1 MGSKNYPSWL
11 MVALLGGNLAGTAPA
26 LAEQATAASSGA
38 PQAQRHDFSIPGG
51 VSLAGAL
58 LAFGQQSG
66 LQLIAPG
73 ELTTGLSSAG
83 VKGSYAADDALRTLL
98 SGTAL
103 GFKYVSTN
111 TIQIYSNATP
121 SSDGAE
127 VLGAVQVDGTAEQ
140 ITGAVGVNGSTD
152 ATATEG
158 SGSLN
163 GSMLTVG
170 SKGATSVKDTPQSVS
185 VITSEAM
192 QQQGIRTLND
202 AMQKATG
209 ITVQQGANSREQQ
222 FYSRGFQITRASID
236 GGSPIDITGET
247 NRNSRFSPSF
257 DMSMFDHVEIL
268 RGADDLFNGF
278 STTGPGGT
286 VNLVRKRPLDHYQL
300 KYDGSAGSWD
310 NYQNS
315 LDLSSPLNDAGTLR
329 ARGVLTRKDSRHFYR
344 TAKDEKTVAYG
355 MLEADLTASTL
366 LTLGGSYQRIRG
378 VPLSNGLNIYPN
390 GSDTHFSRKT
400 AWVFPWEK
408 ADSDTR
414 EVFAKLD
421 QKIGERWNFNLN
433 YSGFYQRNS
442 TIYSNVAGNIVPD
455 TGLFSADPITG
466 DASDS
471 NNKQFSFDSTLSGEF
486 DVFGLPQKLTLG
498 ANYSR
503 QSYWSTSPDAE
514 SNLGGWFGNTGPE
527 MDPWN
532 WDTSI
537 PAPSIPPGY
546 YSYLSSG
553 KLVNWGMYSQL
564 VLTPWKPLHF
574 GVGLRLNAYK
584 TNTHT
589 STANDQ
595 RDDSEFTRKWESPYY
610 SVSYDINDD
619 LSWYGSYTKI
629 FIPQSNMIS
638 PSGQQID
645 PETGSNLETGLKY
658 AQPGGMLNASLSLY
672 QIRLVNKGQLIG
684 GSSVDLGGGRQGY
697 YRNAPDAEI
706 SKGVDLE
713 ITGSV
718 QPWWQTSLG
727 YTYNFNKSSELT
739 SDGLNDSISVF
750 TPKHT
755 IKWWNDFQFN
765 DAGETLS
772 KFSFGVGVQAQSKTK
787 QVGAWYDE
795 DFTQHKYNANTAFY
809 AVYSARIGYAINR
822 NWNVALLGNNLLDK
836 TYYSTVGSN
845 NGGYWYGDP
854 RNFMLS
860 ISGTFE

>member
-1 MGSKNYPSWL
+1 MGTKNYSSWL
-11 MVALLGGNLAGTAPA
+11 MVVLLGGNLGSTAPA
-26 LAEQATAASSGA
+26 LAEQASAASSSA
-38 PQAQRHDFSIPGG
+38 LQAQLHDFSIPGG
-51 VSLAGAL
+51 DSLAGAL

-66 LQLIAPG
+66 LQLIAPS
-73 ELTTGLSSAG
+73 ELTSGLSSTG
-83 VKGSYAADDALRTLL
+83 VKGSHLADDALRTLL
-98 SGTAL
+98 SGTSL

-111 TIQIYSNATP
+111 TIQIYSNVVAST
-121 SSDGAE
+121 DGTE
-127 VLGAVQVDGTAEQ
+127 VLGAVQIDGSAEQ

-185 VITSEAM
+185 VITSETM

-236 GGSPIDITGET
+236 GGSPIDITGGT

-278 STTGPGGT
+278 SKNGPSGT
-286 VNLVRKRPLDHYQL
+286 VNLVRKRPLDHFQL

-315 LDLSSPLNDAGTLR
+315 LDLSAPLNDAGTIR
-329 ARGVLTRKDSRHFYR
+329 ARGVLTRNDSRHFYR
-344 TAKDEKTVAYG
+344 VAHDEKSVAFG
-355 MLEADLTASTL
+355 TLEVDLTPTTL

-378 VPLSNGLNIYPN
+378 VPLSSGLTLYTD
-390 GSDTHFSRKT
+390 GSDPHFSRKT

-408 ADSDTR
+408 SDSDTR
-414 EVFAKLD
+414 EMFAKLE
-421 QKIGERWNFNLN
+421 QKIGDKWVFKLN
-433 YSGFYQRNS
+433 YTGLYQSNS
-442 TIYSNVAGNIVPD
+442 TLNSNASGQILPD
-455 TGLFSADPITG
+455 TGLFSNGPIAA
-466 DASDS
+466 DASNS
-471 NNKQFSFDSTLSGEF
+471 NNKQFSFDSTLAGEF
-486 DVFGLPQKLTLG
+486 DVFGLPQKLTFG

-503 QSYWSTSPDAE
+503 QSYWMTSPDAE
-514 SNLGGWFGNTGPE
+514 SFSTNWFGGNAPE

-537 PAPSIPPGY
+537 PAPAIPAGY

-553 KLVNWGMYSQL
+553 KSVNWGMYSQL

-574 GVGLRLNAYK
+574 GLGLRLNAYS
-584 TNTHT
+584 NDTHT
-589 STANDQ
+589 STMNVQSDT
-595 RDDSEFTRKWESPYY
+595 SEFTRQWESPYY
-610 SVSYDINDD
+610 SVSFDINDD
-619 LSWYGSYTKI
+619 LVLYSSYTNI
-629 FIPQSNMIS
+629 FVPQSSYIA

-645 PETGSNLETGLKY
+645 PMTGSNIEAGLKY
-658 AQPGGMLNASLSLY
+658 AKPDGTLNASLSLY
-672 QIRLVNKGQLIG
+672 KIKLINQAQMIG
-684 GSSVDLGGGRQGY
+684 NTTVDLGGGRSGY
-697 YRNAPDAEI
+697 YRNSPDADL
-706 SKGVDLE
+706 SKGVDFE

-727 YTYNFNKSSELT
+727 YTYNFNKAAT
-739 SDGLNDSISVF
+739 SPDGYNDSITTF
-750 TPKHT
+750 TPKHI
-755 IKWWNDFQFN
+755 IKLWNDFQFN
-765 DAGETLS
+765 NAGETLS
-772 KFSFGVGVQAQSKTK
+772 KFSFGLGVQAQSKTK
-787 QVGAWYDE
+787 QAGILYDAAT
-795 DFTQHKYNANTAFY
+795 DSLRGYHADSGFY
-809 AVYSARIGYAINR
+809 AIYSARVGYTINK
-822 NWNVALLGNNLLDK
+822 NWSVALLGNNLLDK
-836 TYYSTVGSN
+836 TYYSTVGTI

-860 ISGTFE
+860 VSGTFD

>member
-1 MGSKNYPSWL
+1 MASKHYHSWL
-11 MVALLGGNLAGTAPA
+11 MLAVLGGNLAGGTSALAQQAAPA
-26 LAEQATAASSGA
+26 EDSATQAL
-38 PQAQRHDFSIPGG
+38 RHHFSIPGG
-51 VSLAGAL
+51 GSLAGAL

-66 LQLIAPG
+66 LQLIAPS
-73 ELTTGLSSAG
+73 ELTSGLSSAG
-83 VKGSYAADDALRTLL
+83 VSGSYPADDALRTLL
-98 SGTAL
+98 SGTSL

-111 TIQIYSNATP
+111 TIQIYSNAVAST
-121 SSDGAE
+121 DGTE
-127 VLGAVQVDGTAEQ
+127 VLGAVQVDGALDQATA
-140 ITGAVGVNGSTD
+140 IGGVNGSTD
-152 ATATEG
+152 ITATEG

-185 VITSEAM
+185 VITSETM

-209 ITVQQGANSREQQ
+209 ITVQQGKNSREQA

-236 GGSPIDITGET
+236 GGSPIDITGGT
-247 NRNSRFSPSF
+247 TLNKRFSPSF
-257 DMSMFDHVEIL
+257 DMSMYDHVEIL

-286 VNLVRKRPLDHYQL
+286 VNLVRKRPLDHFQL

-315 LDLSSPLNDAGTLR
+315 LDLTSPLNDAGTLR
-329 ARGVLTRKDSRHFYR
+329 ARAVLTRKDSHHFYR

-355 MLEADLTASTL
+355 MLEADLTDSTL
-366 LTLGGSYQRIRG
+366 LTFGGSYQRIRG
-378 VPLSNGLNIYPN
+378 VPLSNGLTLYSD
-390 GSDTHFSRKT
+390 GSDPHFSRKT

-421 QKIGERWNFNLN
+421 QKIGDRWNFNLN
-433 YSGFYQRNS
+433 YSGLYQRNS
-442 TIYSNVAGNIVPD
+442 TIYSNVAGDIKPD
-455 TGLFSADPITG
+455 TGLFSADPIAADG
-466 DASDS
+466 GNS
-471 NNKQFSFDSTLSGEF
+471 NNKQFSFDSTLTGEF
-486 DVFGLPQKLTLG
+486 DVFDLPQKLTLG
-498 ANYSR
+498 ANYSK
-503 QSYWSTSPDAE
+503 QSYWMTSPDAE
-514 SNLGGWFGNTGPE
+514 SNISSWFGGNGPS

-532 WDTSI
+532 WDTSV
-537 PAPSIPPGY
+537 PAPSVPAGY
-546 YSYLSSG
+546 YAYLSSG
-553 KLVNWGMYSQL
+553 SSINWGMYSQL

-574 GVGLRLNAYK
+574 GLGLRLNAYK
-584 TNTHT
+584 SNTHT
-589 STANDQ
+589 STAYDQ
-595 RDDSEFTRKWESPYY
+595 SDTSEFTRKWESPYY

-658 AQPGGMLNASLSLY
+658 AEPGGLLNASLSLY
-672 QIRLVNKGQLIG
+672 QIRLVNQGQLIG
-684 GSSVDLGGGRQGY
+684 DSSVDLGGGRQGY
-697 YRNAPDAEI
+697 YRNASDADI

-713 ITGSV
+713 ITGSI

-727 YTYNFNKSSELT
+727 YTYNFNKYST
-739 SDGLNDSISVF
+739 SPDGLNDSISVF

-787 QVGAWYDE
+787 QVGTLYDE
-795 DFTQHKYNANTAFY
+795 KTDTIRNYNANTAFY

-822 NWNVALLGNNLLDK
+822 NWSVALLGNNLFDK
-836 TYYSTVGSN
+836 TYYSTIGSTS
-845 NGGYWYGDP
+845 GGYWYGDP
-854 RNFMLS
+854 RNFLLS
-860 ISGTFE
+860 ISGTFD